1 MDGSGHDADL
11 VLPSDYRAGAVL
23 SHRESRLVLRV
34 TRVEGGEP
42 RILKCLVPPFPNEE
56 EEAFRSEFLLLDA
69 LRHPCWVRPLRFGSL
84 ANGGHFLEMEEAPGV
99 TLSRWPVR
107 GWWPETLAIAHQ
119 VLSGLE
125 VLHRLGYAHLDLGS
139 EQVLV
144 ESTDTP
150 TPWDATVAGDSRATG
165 NSEAAGDAKTAG
177 TANAMGASKSAGA
190 STRARLLDLG
200 LAAPFGATIGA
211 RGTPG
216 SIAPELLQS
225 RLGWDARVDLY
236 AVGTILFELFTGR
249 PAFSGRTVRE
259 VLARQLEGP
268 EPDPGEEA
276 GLPPPVRDLVR
287 ELLARDPAARP
298 RSALETW
305 QRLREQAPRA
315 GVGALPPFLISGEEF
330 AFIGRNAEIAAFDAW
345 ISTLSPA
352 TAAGRYELSGEEGI
366 GCRRLAA
373 RLGAV
378 AESRGWMRGGDA
390 AAPVLRHP
398 RGGTVRIGV
407 RSGDDAAL
415 TVDPMQ
421 TGDLERILAAVGIES
436 DILRR
441 RLASSCLGSP
451 GLLAGLFGV
460 LPREIDFATRHAG
473 EDRLDATLDRLP
485 VPASWLDWSR
495 RLLGQL
501 SPADGSALL
510 RAGVA
515 GVPGMPEGVALGP
528 PALPAVLDSVTR
540 RGLLESLEGRWRV
553 PFGLWAKAI
562 VGADENRTA
571 AIGREL
577 FADLHRSGED
587 VTRARLGLLL
597 RDTDAVAVAL
607 PGALNSLGVLGRR
620 EDAVLL
626 HAEAS
631 RLGPAALRGLGEQ
644 EILGLLEGVFGL
656 GTRGGALLNE
666 PANSSAVPP
675 AGGAAPADVTGSE
688 PHGAAAALALLETWA
703 WLGRQRTDRAAAA
716 LQAVGDLRPES
727 WTGDPR
733 IFFFRGW
740 LQFRLLQA
748 TIDPNVSPSVMPELQ
763 ELRAVR
769 ELLSPADLRRQAW
782 CDCAEAAILDREGR
796 CEEALG
802 QVEDGSARLA
812 ALEAAEQA
820 TYLYLPATIRHRRGE
835 LRSAAQL
842 LAQAE
847 ALWRGAGFAVN
858 RLNAAGG
865 IAVIA
870 FQEGNLPRAQA
881 WHENLLREWMARGR
895 WNEASTAL
903 GNLAATF
910 VERGRLG
917 ESLQAG
923 RDATALAE
931 RGADPLAAL
940 RAAKHTVHL
949 LVRCGLVVRAEEEAV
964 RFSSRWESM
973 APSSAPVVL
982 SSLGE
987 SLFAQRRLGE
997 GRTQFRRAVT
1007 GFLATGSQDD
1017 AADTLAQWGLAE
1029 AAAGRIAEARDRMAE
1044 IESMRPEATGLT
1056 RSAIALLEA
1065 ETGLVLI
1072 ADQPVG
1078 DVLETAA
1085 RAVEVLEAQDRW
1097 SLAWR
1102 AHWCLARVHKAA
1114 GRAREALAS
1123 YETAR
1128 VILTGIV
1135 ESLGTVTGTDG
1146 YLRLPAVRSFLDDL
1160 GRS

>member
-11 VLPSDYRAGAVL
+11 VLPGDYCAGAVL

-34 TRVEGGEP
+34 TRTDTGAA
-42 RILKCLVPPFPNEE
+42 RILKCLVPPFPAVEE
-56 EEAFRSEFLLLDA
+56 GAFRSEFLLLDA

-84 ANGGHFLEMEEAPGV
+84 ASGGYFLEMEEAPGV

-125 VLHRLGYAHLDLGS
+125 VLHRLGYAHLDLGP

-144 ESTDTP
+144 ESTETP
-150 TPWDATVAGDSRATG
+150 TPWDA
-165 NSEAAGDAKTAG
+165 AAPG
-177 TANAMGASKSAGA
+177 T

-200 LAAPFGATIGA
+200 LAAPFGAAIGA

-225 RLGWDARVDLY
+225 RSDWDARVDLY
-236 AVGTILFELFTGR
+236 GVGTILFELFTGR
-249 PAFSGRTVRE
+249 PAFPGRTVRE
-259 VLARQLEGP
+259 VLARQLEGSD
-268 EPDPGEEA
+268 PDPGEEA

-330 AFIGRNAEIAAFDAW
+330 AFIGRDAEIAAFDAW
-345 ISTLSPA
+345 ISTMDPA
-352 TAAGRYELSGEEGI
+352 TVDGRYELSGEQGI

-378 AESRGWMRGGDA
+378 AESHGWVRSGDA
-390 AAPVLRHP
+390 AAPVLHHP
-398 RGGTVRIGV
+398 RGGTVRISV
-407 RSGDDAAL
+407 RSADNAQASMESHQSAPSGTAIGLA
-415 TVDPMQ
+415 VEPMQ
-421 TGDLERILAAVGIES
+421 TEDLERILAAVGIES

-460 LPREIDFATRHAG
+460 LPREVDFATRHAG

-528 PALPAVLDSVTR
+528 PALPAVLDSVAH
-540 RGLLESLEGRWRV
+540 RGLLESADGSWRV
-553 PFGLWAKAI
+553 PFGLWARAI
-562 VGADENRTA
+562 VGADDKRTA

-577 FADLHRSGED
+577 FADLNRSGDD

-597 RDTDAVAVAL
+597 HDTDAVAIAL
-607 PGALNSLGVLGRR
+607 PGALNSLAALGRR
-620 EDAVLL
+620 EEAVLL

-644 EILGLLEGVFGL
+644 EILGLLEGMFGL
-656 GTRGGALLNE
+656 GTRGGSLLDE
-666 PANSSAVPP
+666 PAGSSAVPP
-675 AGGAAPADVTGSE
+675 AGAAAPEGVTGSE
-688 PHGAAAALALLETWA
+688 PPGAAAARALLETWA

-716 LQAVGDLRPES
+716 LQAVGHLRPES
-727 WTGDPR
+727 WKGDPR

-748 TIDPNVSPSVMPELQ
+748 TIDPNVSPSVLPELQ
-763 ELRAVR
+763 ELRALR
-769 ELLSPADLRRQAW
+769 ELLSPAELRRQAW
-782 CDCAEAAILDREGR
+782 CDAAEAAILDREGR

-802 QVEDGSARLA
+802 QVEDGSARLS
-812 ALEAAEQA
+812 ALEAGEQA
-820 TYLYLPATIRHRRGE
+820 TYLYVPATIRYRRGE
-835 LRSAAQL
+835 LRSAAEL
-842 LAQAE
+842 LGRAE

-865 IAVIA
+865 IASIA
-870 FQEGNLPRAQA
+870 LQEGNLPRAQA
-881 WHENLLREWMARGR
+881 WHENLLREWTERGR

-903 GNLAATF
+903 GNLAVTLL
-910 VERGRLG
+910 ERGRLG

-931 RGADPLAAL
+931 RGGDPLAAQ
-940 RAAKHTVHL
+940 RVAKHNVHL
-949 LVRCGLVVRAEEEAV
+949 LVRAGLVVRAEEEAV
-964 RFSSRWESM
+964 RYSSRWEST
-973 APSSAPVVL
+973 APSSTPVVL

-987 SLFAQRRLGE
+987 SLFAQRRLEE
-997 GRTQFRRAVT
+997 GCTQFRRAVT
-1007 GFLATGSQDD
+1007 GFLATGSGDD

-1029 AAAGRIAEARDRMAE
+1029 AAAGRTAEARDRMAE
-1044 IESMRPEATGLT
+1044 IESMRPETTGLT

-1065 ETGLVLI
+1065 EIGLVPT
-1072 ADQPVG
+1072 ADQSVG
-1078 DVLETAA
+1078 NALETAA
-1085 RAVEVLEAQDRW
+1085 RAVAVLETQDRW
-1097 SLAWR
+1097 SFAWR
-1102 AHWCLARVHKAA
+1102 AHWCLARGQKAS

-1128 VILTGIV
+1128 VILTGIA
-1135 ESLGTVTGTDG
+1135 ESFGTVARTDG
-1146 YLRLPAVRSFLDDL
+1146 YLQLPAVRSFLDDL
-1160 GRS
+1160 GRA